1 VAAFRVAVLISGT
14 GTNLQALLDTVH
26 RKPIGWES
34 PDASVGGP
42 SRPDSVEG
50 AGGPGRPDF
59 IEIVGVGSSRADAGG
74 LRRAQQAGVE
84 TAVFAIADYPDRTA
98 RDRALGDWLD
108 ARGVDLVVL
117 AGFMELLGPNL
128 VRRFANRV
136 VNVHPS
142 LLPAFPGVGAIEQA
156 VEHGVR
162 VTGVTVHYVDEH
174 LDSGPII
181 LQEALELPYPAPMA
195 EIEQR
200 VHDVEHRLLP
210 RAVRLMAAGRVRR
223 DPANP
228 RVVLIDDV
236 D

>member
-26 RKPIGWES
+26 RMPDS
-34 PDASVGGP
+34 PMIEIACVAS
-42 SRPDSVEG
+42 SRPD
-50 AGGPGRPDF
+50 AP
-59 IEIVGVGSSRADAGG
+59 G
-74 LRRAQQAGVE
+74 LRRAEQAGVE
-84 TAVFAIADYPDRTA
+84 TAVFAIADHPDRSA
-98 RDRALGDWLD
+98 RDQALAGWLE
-108 ARGVDLVVL
+108 RREVELVVL
-117 AGFMELLGPNL
+117 AGFMELLGPEF
-128 VRRFANRV
+128 VRRFRNRI

-142 LLPAFPGVGAIEQA
+142 LLPAFPGVNALERA

-174 LDSGPII
+174 LDNGPIV
-181 LQEALELPYPAPMA
+181 LQEALELSYPARIE

-210 RAVRLMAAGRVRR
+210 RAVRLIAAGRVQF

-228 RVVLIDDV
+228 RLVLVDDV